1 MMHQANTP
9 KNGTSGH
16 EWDIQTAGLSF
27 IEVDHSVIN
36 PSHHAH
42 APSPYLVSEDNLL
55 SKLCDRKHRELT
67 LDNQ

>member
-1 MMHQANTP
+1 MLYM
-9 KNGTSGH
+9 KVVK
-16 EWDIQTAGLSF
+16 AGSLHR
-27 IEVDHSVIN
+27 VARDAGRDVN